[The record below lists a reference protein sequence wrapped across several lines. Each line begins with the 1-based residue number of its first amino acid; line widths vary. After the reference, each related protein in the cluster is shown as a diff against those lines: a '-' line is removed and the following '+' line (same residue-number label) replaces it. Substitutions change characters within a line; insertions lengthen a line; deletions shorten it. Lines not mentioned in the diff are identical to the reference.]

1 MGDAITSAVVTSAIA
16 RVPVNAT
23 GGIPSD
29 KLNEILLNEE
39 HMTKLQPLIAKA
51 VKQAS
56 LKQVLRDAITKLF
69 KDEATK
75 DSALSE
81 ALTALQNALQLIY
94 EKTKGANQENPN
106 EANEENPNE
115 AMDKITKTNAYFYNN
130 AGGGG
135 RRRTNKRRKSK
146 KRNYYKKRRTSKYR

>member
-1 MGDAITSAVVTSAIA
+1 MGDAAANNTPLMDRGNAIS
-16 RVPVNAT
+16 NAPKQV
-23 GGIPSD
+23 IPSD
-29 KLNEILLNEE
+29 DLKEILMNAEY
-39 HMTKLQPLIAKA
+39 MKDLQPLIADV

-56 LKQVLRDAITKLF
+56 SIKGLRDDITKLF
-69 KDEATK
+69 EIEAKKDTE
-75 DSALSE
+75 LSK
-81 ALTALQNALQLIY
+81 ALTALQKELQSIY

-115 AMDKITKTNAYFYNN
+115 AMDKITKD
-130 AGGGG
+130 GGG